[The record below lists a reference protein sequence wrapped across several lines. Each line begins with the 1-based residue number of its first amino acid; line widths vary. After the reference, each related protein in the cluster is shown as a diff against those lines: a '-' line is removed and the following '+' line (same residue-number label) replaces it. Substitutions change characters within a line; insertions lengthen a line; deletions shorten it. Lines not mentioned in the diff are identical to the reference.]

1 MFLRVRK
8 VLLWWLETDKAL
20 LRACYHPLKGIKTV
34 DEVLGILNY
43 YYDSALNNLL
53 LDMIQSYTQKITLI
67 NNWEI
72 VA

>member
-1 MFLRVRK
+1 M
-8 VLLWWLETDKAL
+8 
-20 LRACYHPLKGIKTV
+20 
-34 DEVLGILNY
+34 DEVLGILNC
-43 YYDSALNNLL
+43 YYDSTLNNLL